1 MKHFVKYFFSL
12 VIGAL
17 LFSSCSK
24 KNNVGKMIPS
34 DAMFVAQ
41 VNLKSIESKLP
52 LSDIKQSEWF
62 KKAIADPSAPEWR
75 NKILENPSASGIDLN
90 EGLTFF
96 VVKNSGQT
104 YFVAEGKIKNEKDF
118 EQFNKNFDSAQTIK
132 NDGEINLLV
141 LKDKG
146 IVGWNGNYF
155 AYVTSTPENPYKN
168 FDSDRTEN
176 SQPKISVDNAAELS
190 GFCKKLFTLKT
201 DSSLAGN
208 DKFAALVKE
217 NGDIHAWQNN
227 EALIKSA
234 PSLGMLSM
242 MKLDALTKDNIST
255 YTVNFENGKISID
268 QNQYTSKELSDILKK
283 YMGSSVN
290 MAMIKN
296 IPSQDVVGLMAFNFK
311 PEGIKEIIKLTGT
324 DGLANS
330 FLQELGFNLDD
341 VSKATNGDFLLAFSD
356 LQIQKTSS
364 AGNDSSAEN
373 MMPAFNKPDFN
384 YIFSLGIGDKAS
396 FQKIIDALK
405 KQGSQMGADSLVN
418 KYVMND
424 KTFAFGSSTEFAN
437 KYLAGNSNSKYD
449 FSDKIS
455 GHPFGFFLDLHKI
468 ISAFATTQTDKANEK
483 AMLDLSLNTWE
494 NILADGGDFKNG
506 GFQFHTEINLVN
518 KDTNSLKQLNNYFNE
533 MHKLSEAEKND
544 NTTRLD
550 SLLVPPPTDTV
561 KVK

>member
-1 MKHFVKYFFSL
+1 
-12 VIGAL
+12 
-17 LFSSCSK
+17 
-24 KNNVGKMIPS
+24 MIPS

-52 LSDIKQSEWF
+52 LSDLKQSEWF

-75 NKILENPSASGIDLN
+75 NKILENPSTSGIDLN

-118 EQFNKNFDSAQTIK
+118 EQFNKNFDSAQTVK
-132 NDGEINLLV
+132 SEGEINLLV

-146 IVGWNGNYF
+146 IVGWNSNYF
-155 AYVTSTPENPYKN
+155 AYVASTPENPYKN

-176 SQPKISVDNAAELS
+176 PQPKNSVDNAAELS
-190 GFCKKLFTLKT
+190 GFCKKLFALKT

-208 DKFAALVKE
+208 DRFTALVKE

-324 DGLANS
+324 DGLANT

-356 LQIQKTSS
+356 LQIPKTSS
-364 AGNDSSAEN
+364 ASNDSSAEN

-468 ISAFATTQTDKANEK
+468 ISAFATTQTDRANEK

>member
-1 MKHFVKYFFSL
+1 
-12 VIGAL
+12 
-17 LFSSCSK
+17 
-24 KNNVGKMIPS
+24 
-34 DAMFVAQ
+34 
-41 VNLKSIESKLP
+41 
-52 LSDIKQSEWF
+52 
-62 KKAIADPSAPEWR
+62 
-75 NKILENPSASGIDLN
+75 
-90 EGLTFF
+90 
-96 VVKNSGQT
+96 
-104 YFVAEGKIKNEKDF
+104 
-118 EQFNKNFDSAQTIK
+118 
-132 NDGEINLLV
+132 
-141 LKDKG
+141 
-146 IVGWNGNYF
+146 
-155 AYVTSTPENPYKN
+155 
-168 FDSDRTEN
+168 
-176 SQPKISVDNAAELS
+176 
-190 GFCKKLFTLKT
+190 
-201 DSSLAGN
+201 
-208 DKFAALVKE
+208 
-217 NGDIHAWQNN
+217 
-227 EALIKSA
+227 
-234 PSLGMLSM
+234 
-242 MKLDALTKDNIST
+242 
-255 YTVNFENGKISID
+255 VNFENGKISID

-324 DGLANS
+324 DGLANT

-384 YIFSLGIGDKAS
+384 YIFSLGIGYKAS

-533 MHKLSEAEKND
+533 MHKLSEAEKDD